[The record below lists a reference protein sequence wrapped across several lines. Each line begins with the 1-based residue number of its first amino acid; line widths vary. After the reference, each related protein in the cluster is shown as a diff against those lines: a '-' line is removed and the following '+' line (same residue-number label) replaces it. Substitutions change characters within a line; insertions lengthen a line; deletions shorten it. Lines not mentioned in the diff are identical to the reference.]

1 MSKVTIGVSHE
12 PGEDGGVMIV
22 VMVGG
27 TREVFEIPK
36 DVALGFLA
44 DFARAVC
51 NAHGAPAPM
60 HMTSTIA
67 RGPQQ

>member
-12 PGEDGGVMIV
+12 PGEDGGVMIALLV
-22 VMVGG
+22 EG
-27 TREVFEIPK
+27 RQEVIEIPK

-51 NAHGAPAPM
+51 NAHGAPASM